1 MTGIRRRIRLL
12 FRRPLIGGVAL
23 LFLFASGCRPG
34 PEQVLKGDAL
44 LESAASDAL
53 AGRTGAVV
61 VMDVKTGRIR
71 AMVGP
76 DMATRWAFPPGS
88 LVKLVSVWKGI
99 EEKRISPD
107 ARFRCTGSAVIS
119 GTKYDCWYPPGHGD
133 LNLVRGIAYSCN
145 LYFLSLAETLGA
157 DTTYRGLSELGF
169 GEKTGVNLP
178 QEEAGRL
185 IPPEPAFAREYV
197 IGDTDNVT
205 ATPLQV
211 IVNLSALVNGGSIW
225 VPRVTPTADDIG
237 SFSPRLN
244 RKVEV
249 SRAAPILAEGMRDA
263 AAYGTAVKGTPDG
276 HEIMGKTGT
285 GEFLGS
291 SWATHAWF
299 LGFAPA
305 ENPEI
310 AVVVFLYHG
319 RGGEDAAPVAREVF
333 RVYFGGV
340 HTD

>member
-1 MTGIRRRIRLL
+1 MTGIRGRIRSL

-23 LFLFASGCRPG
+23 LFLLAPGCGPG
-34 PEQVLKGDAL
+34 PGQALKNDAL
-44 LESAASDAL
+44 LEKAATDAL
-53 AGRTGAVV
+53 AGRAGAVI

-71 AMVGP
+71 AMVGR
-76 DMATRWAFPPGS
+76 DIATRWAFPPGS

-99 EEKRISPD
+99 EERRISPET
-107 ARFRCTGSAVIS
+107 RFRCTGSAVIS
-119 GTKYDCWYPPGHGD
+119 GTTYECWYPPGHGD

-157 DTTYRGLSELGF
+157 DATHRGLSELGF
-169 GEKTGVNLP
+169 GEKTGINLP
-178 QEEAGRL
+178 QEETGRL
-185 IPPEPAFAREYV
+185 FPPDPAFAREYV

-211 IVNLSALVNGGSIW
+211 IVYLSALVNGGSVW
-225 VPRVTPTADDIG
+225 VPRVTPTEEDIG
-237 SFSPRLN
+237 SFSPKLKK
-244 RKVEV
+244 KVDV

-263 AAYGTAVKGTPDG
+263 AAYGTAVKGAPEG

-299 LGFAPA
+299 LGFAPVD
-305 ENPEI
+305 NPEI

-333 RVYFGGV
+333 RVYFGGG